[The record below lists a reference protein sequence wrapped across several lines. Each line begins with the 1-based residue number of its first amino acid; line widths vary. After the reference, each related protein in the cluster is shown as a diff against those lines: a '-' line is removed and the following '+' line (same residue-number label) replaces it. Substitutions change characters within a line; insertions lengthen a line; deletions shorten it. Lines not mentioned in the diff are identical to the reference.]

1 MKAWSKQIAKN
12 VHVFK
17 KTNIILRRTTRNGA
31 FENFVK
37 NS

>member
-1 MKAWSKQIAKN
+1 MNTSSKQIAKN

-17 KTNIILRRTTRNGA
+17 KTNIILRGTTRNGA